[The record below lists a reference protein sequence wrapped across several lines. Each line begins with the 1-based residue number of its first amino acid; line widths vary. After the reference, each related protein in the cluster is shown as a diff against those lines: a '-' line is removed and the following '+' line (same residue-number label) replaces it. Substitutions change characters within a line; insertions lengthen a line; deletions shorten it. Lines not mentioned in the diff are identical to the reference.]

1 MSCAEKFQ
9 EEIHE
14 DNDQKREEGSSQAQG
29 GELEAGENSF
39 VTPLPRFDAAF
50 LTQKESTEKE
60 RLSPARVA

>member
-1 MSCAEKFQ
+1 MCAEKVQ

-14 DNDQKREEGSSQAQG
+14 DNDQKREEGSQAQG